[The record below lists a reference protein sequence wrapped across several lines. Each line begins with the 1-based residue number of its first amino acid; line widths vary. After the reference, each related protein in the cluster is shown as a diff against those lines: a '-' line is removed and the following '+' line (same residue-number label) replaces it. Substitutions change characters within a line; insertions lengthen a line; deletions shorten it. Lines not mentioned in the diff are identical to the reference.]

1 MLKTVVKRGMI
12 LMRHRKDKK
21 IKSIQTKISLV
32 PKSHVTDTQIII
44 ITLIG
49 IVHFYFCKSLNGP
62 PKVKNDQSMDPVMD
76 RIGCHVT
83 VSNKASL
90 YI

>member
-49 IVHFYFCKSLNGP
+49 IVHFYFCKSLNEP
-62 PKVKNDQSMDPVMD
+62 PKVQHN
-76 RIGCHVT
+76 R
-83 VSNKASL
+83 L
-90 YI
+90 YGSCYGPFRMSRDLFL